1 MGPKEFERRAR
12 VRLSRLREQ
21 ALEATGR
28 ERTEAIREMSQLRQ
42 AVKNHRELTEILVRL
57 LARTKEQEAARKA
70 ARMERIR
77 QMAEEYSEPIDVDVK
92 PSSNQ
97 TAQGTG
103 VSEGNIS
110 TDRPITTVMV
120 DELPKDEGKVKH
132 GSDNGL
138 SGFSGIGGKLKIE
151 PSLALALTLLLVI
164 LLLNAALVPIQPFGL
179 TRLALLGK
187 SIAGEVV
194 MDT

>member
-21 ALEATGR
+21 ALEAQGR
-28 ERTEAIREMSQLRQ
+28 ERAEAIREMSQLRQ

-70 ARMERIR
+70 ARMELIR
-77 QMAEEYSEPIDVDVK
+77 QMAEEYNEPVDVDVK

-97 TAQGTG
+97 TFQGTG

-132 GSDNGL
+132 GSDIRL
-138 SGFSGIGGKLKIE
+138 SGFSGFGGKLKVK
-151 PSLALALTLLLVI
+151 PSLALTLLLVI
-164 LLLNAALVPIQPFGL
+164 LLLNAALVPIQPFGI